1 MKSAIAHSKSR
12 SRGFTLI
19 EIMIVVSIM
28 ALVMA
33 IGIPSMFRMAEK
45 DSLRQVVQD
54 LLEACQS
61 TRAQAILTGQTQELV
76 IRPIDHTVS
85 APGKDTVRIPER
97 IVIELLGVNFIE
109 LQQANEARVRF
120 FANSTCDE
128 FTMVLRSDKN
138 EMRKISLEVVTAL
151 PDVES
156 DPAKF
161 AR

>member
-1 MKSAIAHSKSR
+1 MRTVPCHPSSR

-28 ALVMA
+28 AIAMA

-54 LLEACQS
+54 ILEACQS
-61 TRAQAILTGQTQELV
+61 ARAQAILTGQTQELV
-76 IRPIDHTVS
+76 VRPIDHTVS
-85 APGKDTVRIPER
+85 APGKDIVRIPER
-97 IVIELLGVNFIE
+97 VVIELLGVNFIE
-109 LQQANEARVRF
+109 LQQANEAHVRF
-120 FANSTCDE
+120 FANSTSDE

-156 DPAKF
+156 DPTKF
-161 AR
+161 LR